1 MSFDAASARGDT
13 LRAIEL
19 KGRMML
25 VSVMRLHTTEAGE
38 LDVALDARMG
48 EAPDLMR
55 DMPVVVDLEGL
66 GPRPMTDLLVL
77 LERVRRHGFK
87 LIGIHQGEN
96 ATEPL
101 AEASGLPLLVLG
113 GKAAAEAAPRP
124 KAPEPRPPEPVAAEP
139 PAAPPAPP
147 AVHTPTRLITHPVRS
162 GQQIYARGGDLI
174 VMGAVSAGAEIL
186 ADGHIHVYGALRGR
200 ALAGVRGLVSATIF
214 CRRLD
219 AELVSIAGHY
229 RISEDILDS
238 ERGENRLVT
247 LSGETIHITEI

>member
-1 MSFDAASARGDT
+1 MSPDAASARAT
-13 LRAIEL
+13 ALRAIEL

-25 VSVMRLHTTEAGE
+25 VSILRLHTIAAAE
-38 LDVALDARMG
+38 LDAALGARMA
-48 EAPDLMR
+48 EAPELMR

-66 GPRPMTDLLVL
+66 GPVPVPDLLVA
-77 LERVRRHGFK
+77 LEHVRRHGFK
-87 LIGIHQGEN
+87 LIGIHQGET

-113 GKAAAEAAPRP
+113 GKSAAEAPARAKPAEAAP
-124 KAPEPRPPEPVAAEP
+124 PEPSQA
-139 PAAPPAPP
+139 AAPVPV
-147 AVHTPTRLITHPVRS
+147 VHTPTRVVTQPVRS

-174 VMGAVSAGAEIL
+174 VTGAVSAGAEVL
-186 ADGHIHVYGALRGR
+186 ADGHIHVYGTLRGR
-200 ALAGVRGLVSATIF
+200 ALAGVRGLVSAHIY

-219 AELVSIAGHY
+219 AELVSIGGHY
-229 RISEDILDS
+229 RIAEDILDG

>member
-1 MSFDAASARGDT
+1 MPPDAASARGTT

-25 VSVMRLHTTEAGE
+25 VSILRLHTVDAAE
-38 LDVALDARMG
+38 LDAALGARMA
-48 EAPDLMR
+48 EAPELMR
-55 DMPVVVDLEGL
+55 DMPVVADLEGL
-66 GPRPMTDLLVL
+66 GPVPVPDLLVA
-77 LERVRRHGFK
+77 LEHVRRHGFK
-87 LIGIHQGEN
+87 LIGIHQGAT

-113 GKAAAEAAPRP
+113 GKSAAEAPAPRAKPAEAAP
-124 KAPEPRPPEPVAAEP
+124 PEA
-139 PAAPPAPP
+139 AAPVP
-147 AVHTPTRLITHPVRS
+147 AVHTPTRVVNQPVRS

-174 VMGAVSAGAEIL
+174 VTGAVSAGAEVL
-186 ADGHIHVYGALRGR
+186 ADGHIHVYGTLRGR
-200 ALAGVRGLVSATIF
+200 ALAGVRGLVSAHIF

-219 AELVSIAGHY
+219 AELVSIGGHY
-229 RISEDILDS
+229 RIAEDILDG

>member
-1 MSFDAASARGDT
+1 MPPDAASAREAT

-25 VSVMRLHTTEAGE
+25 VSILRLHTIDAAE
-38 LDVALDARMG
+38 LDAALGARMA
-48 EAPDLMR
+48 EAPELMR

-66 GPRPMTDLLVL
+66 GPMPVPDLLVA
-77 LERVRRHGFK
+77 LEHVRRHGYK
-87 LIGIHQGEN
+87 LIGIHQGET
-96 ATEPL
+96 ATAPL

-113 GKAAAEAAPRP
+113 GKSAAEAPARGKPAEAAP
-124 KAPEPRPPEPVAAEP
+124 PEPS
-139 PAAPPAPP
+139 PAAAPAPVP
-147 AVHTPTRLITHPVRS
+147 AVHTPTRVVTQPVRS

-174 VMGAVSAGAEIL
+174 VTGAVSAGAEVL
-186 ADGHIHVYGALRGR
+186 ADGHIHVYGTLRGR
-200 ALAGVRGLVSATIF
+200 ALAGVRGLVSAHIY

-219 AELVSIAGHY
+219 AELVSIGGHY
-229 RISEDILDS
+229 RIAEDILDG